1 VVNHHWAFAIRLGA
15 LGGLG
20 IAVIGIADHYWK
32 FPLLTAA
39 LGPTIYV
46 LVAHPDTEAAQVRN
60 AVVGHAAGI
69 GSGLLALAAFGL
81 WDAPSVN
88 QIGHSSLSQA
98 GANGLA
104 IALTLIS
111 LHVFKAHHAPAAA
124 TTVLIATG
132 LARPGVPLYGLI
144 VGLAAILTLAI
155 VLNGILPVRPNDR
168 SEED

>member
-1 VVNHHWAFAIRLGA
+1 MVNRHWAFAIRLGV

-20 IAVIGIADHYWK
+20 ITVIGIADHYWK

-46 LVAHPDTEAAQVRN
+46 LVAHPDSEAAHVRN
-60 AVVGHAAGI
+60 AVIGHASGI

-88 QIGHSSLSQA
+88 QIGHSSFSQA

-104 IALTLIS
+104 VALTLIS
-111 LHVFKAHHAPAAA
+111 LHIFNAHHAPAAA

-132 LARPGVPLYGLI
+132 LAHRGP
-144 VGLAAILTLAI
+144 
-155 VLNGILPVRPNDR
+155 R
-168 SEED
+168 SMA